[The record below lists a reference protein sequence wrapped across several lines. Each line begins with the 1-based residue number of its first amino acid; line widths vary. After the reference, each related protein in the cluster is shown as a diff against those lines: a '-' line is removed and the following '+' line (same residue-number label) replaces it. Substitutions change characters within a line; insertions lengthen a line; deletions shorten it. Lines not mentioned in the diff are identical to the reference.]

1 MNRALAPIPLA
12 LLATGL
18 VTTGCATVVYQP
30 LRSLQR
36 PVMVSLDEANFEGLH
51 VLIRCPAGPFAQ
63 AGDAQRAC
71 RKVQQVFSNQGAV
84 IDSPGSFEQP
94 GLAKPDLI
102 IDIESRL
109 LSDET
114 DRLLGVLCIAT
125 YTLVPWVTDTSFTE
139 DITIRDGDGTL
150 LVADSLPAR
159 FVTYT
164 GAAVWAVNALLDVF
178 ARPPSDRLS
187 GDAQFAVF
195 SQDFYAQLS
204 QLAFHARTRA
214 LVLRNFERPK

>member
-1 MNRALAPIPLA
+1 MRRALASLHLA
-12 LLATGL
+12 LVLAAPLATGC
-18 VTTGCATVVYQP
+18 VTVVYQP
-30 LRSLQR
+30 LRGLQR
-36 PVMVSLDEANFEGLH
+36 PVMLGLDEANFEGVH
-51 VLIRCPAGPFAQ
+51 VQVRCPPGPFVQ
-63 AGDAQRAC
+63 AGDAQKAC

-84 IDSPGSFEQP
+84 IDPVGTVGQP
-94 GLAKPDLI
+94 GVARPDLI

-114 DRLLGVLCIAT
+114 DRLLGLLCIAT
-125 YTLVPWVTDTSFTE
+125 YTLVPWVTDTSFTQ

-150 LVADSLPAR
+150 LLADSLPAR

-164 GAAVWAVNALLDVF
+164 GVGVWAVNALLDVF
-178 ARPPSDRLS
+178 ARPASERLS

-214 LVLRNFERPK
+214 LVLRGFERSP